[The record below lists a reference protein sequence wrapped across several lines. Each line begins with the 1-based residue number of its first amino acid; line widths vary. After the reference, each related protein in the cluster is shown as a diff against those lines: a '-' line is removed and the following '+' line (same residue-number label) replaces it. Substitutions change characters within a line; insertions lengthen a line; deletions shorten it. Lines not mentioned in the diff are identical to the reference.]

1 MKRLLFVS
9 VLALACALVS
19 GAAAATKASAS
30 KPKKTKKARCHIGQT
45 TGCAP
50 NPLFAKG
57 ACDALNAGLQAVAA
71 PGVTVGKAY
80 QPGDSVG
87 SGLECFWQING
98 HRQAIWVHI
107 YGGRNFSTTVE
118 GDGGKVL
125 TSPSGHTKWTLAEE
139 FEWEYEQFFADPGS
153 TCPIPSL
160 AAASAGQ
167 PEPPWLNPVKT
178 TIEGYEAWTQDDCAQ
193 LPQPDSPEYRPNFR
207 IGRQVWV
214 LDGDMTISL
223 AMSVPDTTLDTSAQ
237 LIPFVEQIMRKYAP
251 AK

>member
-1 MKRLLFVS
+1 VS
-9 VLALACALVS
+9 AAA
-19 GAAAATKASAS
+19 GAAAITRTSVRRAAA
-30 KPKKTKKARCHIGQT
+30 AAAHVT
-45 TGCAP
+45 TTLAP
-50 NPLFAKG
+50 CSPSLPVLKNVRDP
-57 ACDALNAGLQAVAA
+57 
-71 PGVTVGKAY
+71 T
-80 QPGDSVG
+80 
-87 SGLECFWQING
+87 E
-98 HRQAIWVHI
+98 H
-107 YGGRNFSTTVE
+107 GGRNFSTTVE

-237 LIPFVEQIMRKYAP
+237 LIPFVEQIMRKYAS